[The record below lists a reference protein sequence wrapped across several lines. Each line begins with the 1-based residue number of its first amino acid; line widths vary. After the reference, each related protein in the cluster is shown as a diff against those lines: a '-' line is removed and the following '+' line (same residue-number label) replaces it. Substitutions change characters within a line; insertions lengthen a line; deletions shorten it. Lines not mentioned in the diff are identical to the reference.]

1 MLKGEKLWDTRKKI
15 FPIIRKSTH
24 CFRDFYGRNNRRQI
38 LFNASESL
46 SFSVLSRPRQIEG
59 QFYER
64 HRENVEVSHCWTKS
78 YRRRRGMIRSK
89 KSAAKKHRNRTL
101 RRQRNENDGKIPTS
115 EVSSKNSRAIS
126 RKPRDPSLAFNSHL
140 SRHVRGV
147 QFLQDIRECLL
158 TLNSPPQPSSSS
170 KRYPSMAGPL
180 CPAQPIIPW
189 PGGGCQATVTLLFS
203 ALHSSGISKGAPG
216 AGNAY
221 VETV

>member
-1 MLKGEKLWDTRKKI
+1 MRVW
-15 FPIIRKSTH
+15 
-24 CFRDFYGRNNRRQI
+24 
-38 LFNASESL
+38 
-46 SFSVLSRPRQIEG
+46 
-59 QFYER
+59 
-64 HRENVEVSHCWTKS
+64 
-78 YRRRRGMIRSK
+78 
-89 KSAAKKHRNRTL
+89 
-101 RRQRNENDGKIPTS
+101 QRNTGTGRRVGKETRTTGGSTS
-115 EVSSKNSRAIS
+115 KVSSKNSRAIS
-126 RKPRDPSLAFNSHL
+126 RKLQEPRLASDNRYL
-140 SRHVRGV
+140 SRRHILGRGGGGGERERI
-147 QFLQDIRECLL
+147 QFLRDIRGCLL